1 MKKALFII
9 ISFLLSINIYAT
21 TNEEINLITKIIKD
35 FSHTYHSTE
44 GDMKTFYNSQLTQ
57 IHHRINTKGLEHTL
71 YFIEVFHKGYFIK
84 VLIESEEYKKYIKTI
99 K

>member
-1 MKKALFII
+1 MKKILTIILLF
-9 ISFLLSINIYAT
+9 LSINIYAT

-44 GDMKTFYNSQLTQ
+44 GEMKAFHNDQLTQ

-71 YFIEVFHKGYFIK
+71 YFIEVFHKSYFLK
-84 VLIESEEYKKYIKTI
+84 VLIESEEYKKYIKTT
-99 K
+99 KR